1 MKNTKKGFTLVE
13 LLVVI
18 AIVAILA
25 TVAIIGYTS
34 FLKKADL
41 SNDQSAIAQMNTALQ
56 ASAIPNGF
64 ENPSDAIDALYNL
77 GWNFGKMQP
86 YSNNFKYAYNYTE
99 NKMYLIDDKGDVVYP
114 EAADKAKLWGFYYDS
129 VGSMIDGI
137 TNYIAMK
144 NITNIVNFQQ
154 SFATGTYNIDLN
166 GYYVDLKGDTTVYN
180 VTVSNGAYISGE
192 LTRSESAIKYEVLE
206 VSDVQSNQP
215 YENIVLT
222 GFNGSETTGKDLP
235 TGVSFKDCVIYD
247 SSFMI
252 SGDATFTNCTFVG
265 GVNNATI
272 YVENTSSDAVINIIN
287 CTFENSVLRP
297 INVASPS
304 QVNIVDCVFNGTS
317 TVDKHIIQIADV
329 NAKVNINGC
338 TFNALGTAPGII
350 RFNDGL
356 NGKYA
361 GLENNVTWTNN
372 TISSD
377 IPVDKY
383 VDMDGIGSAEAKALD
398 EAVTNKM
405 K

>member
-1 MKNTKKGFTLVE
+1 M
-13 LLVVI
+13 
-18 AIVAILA
+18 
-25 TVAIIGYTS
+25 
-34 FLKKADL
+34 
-41 SNDQSAIAQMNTALQ
+41 
-56 ASAIPNGF
+56 
-64 ENPSDAIDALYNL
+64 
-77 GWNFGKMQP
+77 
-86 YSNNFKYAYNYTE
+86 
-99 NKMYLIDDKGDVVYP
+99 
-114 EAADKAKLWGFYYDS
+114 
-129 VGSMIDGI
+129 
-137 TNYIAMK
+137 
-144 NITNIVNFQQ
+144 
-154 SFATGTYNIDLN
+154 
-166 GYYVDLKGDTTVYN
+166 
-180 VTVSNGAYISGE
+180 
-192 LTRSESAIKYEVLE
+192 
-206 VSDVQSNQP
+206 
-215 YENIVLT
+215 
-222 GFNGSETTGKDLP
+222 
-235 TGVSFKDCVIYD
+235 
-247 SSFMI
+247 
-252 SGDATFTNCTFVG
+252 
-265 GVNNATI
+265 
-272 YVENTSSDAVINIIN
+272 
-287 CTFENSVLRP
+287 RP